1 MARPIW
7 PYSKTGSSNS
17 DIGLPTNPHREEL
30 RKAIERQAAALDRL
44 EAIKIAQR
52 LELEARGVQRRAL
65 AEAIGGLAAAA
76 TDSEKQTARAILE
89 RARDDL
95 NEAVK
100 EQRQLEKQYTAGQ
113 SDVQDAIREVAARV
127 RDVVHSDPATKRLAS
142 EFVDLQRQIS
152 ELRPVMELLS
162 GGMLPDGFRFWRAEP
177 GPPPHNL
184 MLEAWERAIA
194 ALRADPDAELPHDI
208 YQNNRM

>member
-95 NEAVK
+95 NDAVK
-100 EQRQLEKQYTAGQ
+100 EQRLLEKQYAAGQ

-127 RDVVHSDPATKRLAS
+127 RDLVHSDPATKRLAS

-184 MLEAWERAIA
+184 IREAWERAIA
-194 ALRADPDAELPHDI
+194 ALHADPDAELPHDI
-208 YQNNRM
+208 YQNSRL